1 MVTVHIVAE
10 SLHAPVHPL
19 KIAVLA
25 GVACKVTSVPAAY
38 EAMQAVAQVIPA
50 GEDVTVPFIGVLT
63 ESEYVCGAG
72 AGGLD
77 VLLPPPQPDSR
88 QMSPSATMPR

>member
-1 MVTVHIVAE
+1 MVTVHVVVE
-10 SLHAPVHPL
+10 PLQAPVHPL

-38 EAMQAVAQVIPA
+38 EALHVVAQVIPA

-72 AGGLD
+72 AGGLG

-88 QMSPSATMPR
+88 QMSPIATVPR